1 MISFLATLFNI
12 MRRVP
17 DVIRRV
23 QPHIEGLRR
32 IWTDVIRNCGRRRRT
47 ESHKK
52 EDTELWE
59 SSLKGE
65 NGRNA
70 NYPPGRSPCPPGQ
83 TQC

>member
-52 EDTELWE
+52 EDIELKYQ
-59 SSLKGE
+59 KGE
-65 NGRNA
+65 HGGDA
-70 NYPPGRSPCPPGQ
+70 NYSPGGSPRFIGQ

>member
-32 IWTDVIRNCGRRRRT
+32 IWTDVIRNCGRRRHT

-52 EDTELWE
+52 EDIKLQTP
-59 SSLKGE
+59 KG
-65 NGRNA
+65 GHGGDA
-70 NYPPGRSPCPPGQ
+70 HYSPGGSPCPFSQ
-83 TQC
+83 T

>member
-32 IWTDVIRNCGRRRRT
+32 IWTDVVRNCGRRRHAG
-47 ESHKK
+47 SHKK
-52 EDTELWE
+52 EDIG
-59 SSLKGE
+59 LKYQKG
-65 NGRNA
+65 GHGGDA
-70 NYPPGRSPCPPGQ
+70 NYSPGGSPGPPSQ

>member
-32 IWTDVIRNCGRRRRT
+32 IWTDVVHNCRGRRRT

-52 EDTELWE
+52 EDTEVQYH
-59 SSLKGE
+59 KRGH
-65 NGRNA
+65 GGNA
-70 NYPPGRSPCPPGQ
+70 NYSPGGSPGPLGQ